1 MDLIFISPVFP
12 LLPFF
17 WSRNQFKVP
26 LEFSCQVYLV
36 SPSLDSY
43 LFLSSFTLTSS
54 KCQWFC
60 RISFRVDL
68 CDAFLW
74 LGWSQASLTRT
85 PQVMVCSSQSI
96 TLWLRTGDVNF
107 LITWLRWCLSDVST
121 VKVLFFFFPL
131 WVFYRGI
138 SCSYTVSVIKCKVLV
153 TQSCPAV
160 CNPIDY
166 SLPGSSIHWIFQAR
180 ILEWVAISFSRGFSD
195 PGIQPRSPALQA
207 DSLSSEPFAH

>member
-43 LFLSSFTLTSS
+43 LFLSSFTLTSL

-85 PQVMVCSSQSI
+85 PQVMVCSSQPI
-96 TLWLRTGDVNF
+96 TLRLRTGDVNF
-107 LITWLRWCLSDVST
+107 DHL
-121 VKVLFFFFPL
+121 VKVVSVRCLHSKGTFFFFPL

-153 TQSCPAV
+153 TQSCPAL

-195 PGIQPRSPALQA
+195 PGIQPRSLALQA

>member
-26 LEFSCQVYLV
+26 REFSCQVYLV

-43 LFLSSFTLTSS
+43 LFLSSCTLTSL

-85 PQVMVCSSQSI
+85 PQVMVCSSQPI
-96 TLWLRTGDVNF
+96 TLQLRTGDVNF
-107 LITWLRWCLSDVST
+107 DHL
-121 VKVLFFFFPL
+121 VKVVSVRCLHSKGTFFFFSL
-131 WVFYRGI
+131 YEFFIGI
-138 SCSYTVSVIKCKVLV
+138 
-153 TQSCPAV
+153 
-160 CNPIDY
+160 
-166 SLPGSSIHWIFQAR
+166 F
-180 ILEWVAISFSRGFSD
+180 
-195 PGIQPRSPALQA
+195 PALIQ
-207 DSLSSEPFAH
+207 LVL